1 MGRLDESIASYQHAI
16 SLGGLD
22 TVSGAAVD
30 FAGTR
35 LPALKDLQDKI
46 EAAKREQ
53 EAKAEPQYAS
63 GTGFYVST
71 GGDILTNYHVISGC
85 SGLTSAEAL
94 RIVFVD
100 RRLDLALLKAR
111 TAPKSV
117 ATFRVSLQPR
127 LGESLLV
134 YGFPLSGIL
143 SQGGVV
149 TNGTVS
155 ALTGIGDDVHYFQIS
170 APVQP
175 GNSGGAVLDSSG
187 RVIGVVASK
196 LNAQQVASAIG
207 DIPQNVN
214 FAIRLKDVLS
224 FLVDAGVTPRQSGM
238 IRNVANTSLAESARD
253 ISVQIVCE
261 LAPKVTSDNRNPK

>member
-1 MGRLDESIASYQHAI
+1 
-16 SLGGLD
+16 
-22 TVSGAAVD
+22 
-30 FAGTR
+30 
-35 LPALKDLQDKI
+35 
-46 EAAKREQ
+46 
-53 EAKAEPQYAS
+53 
-63 GTGFYVST
+63 
-71 GGDILTNYHVISGC
+71 
-85 SGLTSAEAL
+85 
-94 RIVFVD
+94 
-100 RRLDLALLKAR
+100 
-111 TAPKSV
+111 
-117 ATFRVSLQPR
+117 
-127 LGESLLV
+127 
-134 YGFPLSGIL
+134 LSGIL